1 MASLAGKIKAHL
13 GREVNFRTEVL
24 LRDDRDERGVY
35 ISEWNAPEPQPTE
48 AELSAAEASADVV
61 DSLGAT
67 IRARKIAYGGIGDQL
82 DMMYWDHA
90 NGTNIWFDHIAKVKA
105 DNPK

>member
-13 GREVNFRTEVL
+13 GRKVNFRTEVRL
-24 LRDDRDERGVY
+24 QNDSDGKGSY
-35 ISEWNAPEPQPTE
+35 IKEWNAPEPQPSE
-48 AELSAAEASADVV
+48 AELSAAEASADAA
-61 DSLGAT
+61 DALEAT

-82 DMMYWDHA
+82 DMMYWDQV
-90 NGTNIWFDHIAKVKA
+90 NGTNVWFDHAAKVKA

>member
-24 LRDDRDERGVY
+24 LRDEADGMGAY
-35 ISEWNAPEPQPTE
+35 ISEWNVPEPQPTE
-48 AELSAAEASADVV
+48 AELSAAEASANAADA
-61 DSLGAT
+61 LEAT
-67 IRARKIAYGGIGDQL
+67 IHARKVAYGGIGDQL
-82 DMMYWDHA
+82 DMMYWDQV
-90 NGTNIWFDHIAKVKA
+90 NGTNIWFDHVAQVKT